1 VAILKLDLAS
11 SVSNRLRVAFKETPE
26 CIANVLHQVKAI
38 SDLHS
43 IRGANIRAFPVDIA
57 AISADDFN
65 AIVLLQPFRHRIR
78 ITKWATAFK
87 VANQRAVPQPLA
99 ECPVIHADGARTT

>member
-1 VAILKLDLAS
+1 
-11 SVSNRLRVAFKETPE
+11 
-26 CIANVLHQVKAI
+26 VKAI

-78 ITKWATAFK
+78 ITIGKQIQWATAFK
-87 VANQRAVPQPLA
+87 VANQSAVP
-99 ECPVIHADGARTT
+99 